1 MDRPLAVACGA
12 SAAERRRI
20 SQARVVLGHVAPDPI
35 CRDGR
40 RQFLAGKSIDEK
52 TAEEAGRE
60 ALTSAKPL
68 SQNGYK
74 VKLAQVAVKR
84 ALLEAGR
91 KA

>member
-1 MDRPLAVACGA
+1 M
-12 SAAERRRI
+12 
-20 SQARVVLGHVAPDPI
+20 VLGHVAPTPYAATSAD
-35 CRDGR
+35 
-40 RQFLAGKSIDEK
+40 QFLAGKSLDEK